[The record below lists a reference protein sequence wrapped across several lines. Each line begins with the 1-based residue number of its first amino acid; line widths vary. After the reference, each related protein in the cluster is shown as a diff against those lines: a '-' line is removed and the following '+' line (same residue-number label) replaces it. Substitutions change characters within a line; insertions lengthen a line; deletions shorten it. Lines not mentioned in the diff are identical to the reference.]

1 MIWPDFITTVAVTG
15 SEQLFQLVLEEKFYK
30 PLSEKGFPVSL
41 IAIEKNNIIPPGG
54 FLYFPSWINFYLTE
68 DFVISEYNTTSD
80 FYKQLATKLE
90 DILKMIGRK
99 EDRPTLEIMRA
110 ATYSFFYKGNDGKI
124 LLFQLNNDVSEV
136 LMSRFKKFLDF
147 ISDLLAAKAPDV
159 ENAINKSFSYNYI
172 IYYVGYVNDSWRIV
186 DPLLFV
192 ADQINSE
199 YRQRAD
205 LRAHKPDIILQE
217 DNLNRRHTFGDNWVL
232 EFDGLSTFLDR
243 PNDIGLYSSICERN
257 LLAARKFYDDTILI
271 RHQYYTGNFPI
282 PEQQRE
288 YFDYFELI
296 TTALIF
302 AYSSIEAFINNF
314 IPDNYTFTKPN
325 GTKVMDKNHIERYFS
340 LTDKLKNIFSDIYRT
355 PNPEQET
362 WWKSLADL
370 QELRDQTIH
379 TKQHYSQTRYSK
391 LLSRD
396 IFDTIQ
402 IYKVIIAYYGK
413 YILEKDRN
421 LINDFPYN
429 FGFDQVYPAL
439 MTDRTY
445 KDIYNSLHNPSKPL

>member
-99 EDRPTLEIMRA
+99 EDRPTLETMRA

-340 LTDKLKNIFSDIYRT
+340 LTDKLKNIFSDIYIER
-355 PNPEQET
+355 QI
-362 WWKSLADL
+362 
-370 QELRDQTIH
+370 Q
-379 TKQHYSQTRYSK
+379 
-391 LLSRD
+391 SR
-396 IFDTIQ
+396 
-402 IYKVIIAYYGK
+402 KHGGK
-413 YILEKDRN
+413 
-421 LINDFPYN
+421 
-429 FGFDQVYPAL
+429 A
-439 MTDRTY
+439 
-445 KDIYNSLHNPSKPL
+445 

>member
-1 MIWPDFITTVAVTG
+1 MIWPDFNTSTACTG
-15 SEQLFQLVLEEKFYK
+15 SEQLFQLVLQEKLCK
-30 PLSEKGFPVSL
+30 PLNEKGFAVDL
-41 IAIEKNNIIPPGG
+41 LQVEKNSIVPADG
-54 FLYFPSWINFYLTE
+54 FLFFASWINLYLTE
-68 DFVISEYNTTSD
+68 EFIVNEYLKDSEFYLDF
-80 FYKQLATKLE
+80 AAKLE
-90 DILKMIGRK
+90 DIFKMVGRK
-99 EDRPTLEIMRA
+99 VERPTLETMRA
-110 ATYSFFYKGNDGKI
+110 ATYSFFYKANDGKI
-124 LLFQLNNDVSEV
+124 LLFQLHNDVSDI
-136 LMSRFKKFLDF
+136 LTSKFKQALDF
-147 ISDLLAAKAPDV
+147 ISDLLAERSPEVA
-159 ENAINKSFSYNYI
+159 NAIIKSYSYNKTV
-172 IYYVGYVNDSWRIV
+172 YYVGYQDGSWAII
-186 DPLLFV
+186 DPLLYV

-199 YRQRAD
+199 YRQHAD

-243 PNDIGLYSSICERN
+243 PNDVGLYSSICEKN
-257 LLAARKFYDDTILI
+257 LQAARKFYDETILI
-271 RHQYYTGNFPI
+271 RHQYYSGNFPI

-314 IPDNYTFTKPN
+314 IPDGYTFTKPN
-325 GTKVMDKNHIERYFS
+325 GTKVMDKNHIERS
-340 LTDKLKNIFSDIYRT
+340 LPLTTKLKVIFSDIYHT

-362 WWKSLADL
+362 WWQNLADL

-391 LLSRD
+391 LLSRE
-396 IFDTIQ
+396 IFETVQ
-402 IYKVIIAYYGK
+402 VYKVIIAYYGK
-413 YILEKDRN
+413 FIMKKDKN

-445 KDIYNSLHNPSKPL
+445 KDIYNSLHNPFNPL